1 MSPIT
6 CDEGKSSGNSK
17 RYGCRLFSF
26 YFISDILIHNV
37 CVYSARE
44 RERERE
50 STCIELVVFKKASYY
65 CNKKDVNNVACL

>member
-1 MSPIT
+1 MFPIT

-26 YFISDILIHNV
+26 YFITDILIHNV

-50 STCIELVVFKKASYY
+50 REGESTCIELVVF
-65 CNKKDVNNVACL
+65 